1 MKKATTLLG
10 DILVL
15 DLGDEQ
21 GSLCSRLLADLGA
34 KVIKVEEPGGSSERR
49 IGPYFLPESGSGRL
63 SLSFACHNAGK
74 MGIVLDLQSRDGRN
88 IFRKLVTKAD
98 VLVET
103 FSRRRAEA
111 LGLSPGRLQRINRR
125 LIHLSI
131 TAFGRSGPRRNHA
144 GSDRTG
150 SASGG
155 QMFLSG
161 APAGP
166 PLKPFGPQSFYAAS
180 LFAAVAVLLNLIK
193 RKAAGKG
200 DTVDISIQ
208 EAVASTL
215 DHVMVDYFQNKKIAS
230 RQGAGYGA
238 NAFSIFP
245 CKDGYIQI
253 AIPGNWET
261 LVEMMAS
268 DKRDGELLRPE
279 WQDAAYREN
288 NFKYILETVAA
299 WTRRYPKRRLFELG
313 QAMRFPWAPVE
324 SPAEVLK
331 SPQHRA
337 RGFFVRM
344 PLPEGGPRVPLPGF
358 PCRFGTIPRSA
369 PKPAPLLDEHTLQVM
384 KDLENDNRNRLPVR
398 KCPKVPADFVSDMSI
413 LKGMRVV
420 DLTRMLSGPYATRIL
435 ADFGA
440 EVIKVQSAET
450 AFGAEKNDTPYF
462 ETWNRNKRGI
472 CLNLNQ
478 AGAREKLLKLVA
490 VSDVVV
496 ENYSPRV
503 MFNWGLTYERLR
515 EAKPD
520 IVVASLSAMGS
531 EGPWKEYVGFAPTFH
546 ALSGIISA
554 MSPSPGAPVNLGH
567 AYGDVVAGLYTAIA
581 ILAAME
587 HKEKTGEGM
596 HIDISQ
602 YEAMCTLLG
611 PAYMGSAMKRSPR
624 ARNVHGGLY
633 SDAAPDG
640 CYRCLGDDRWVAI
653 SIGSDEQWRSFCR
666 ITRNSGLRSQRFSTS
681 AGRRKNRAMLDRLI
695 SRWASGR
702 KAEAV
707 ARLLQKTGIAAAVVQ
722 NAEDLAKDPQ
732 LMARRFFT
740 RRKNSAGEAIHMDRS
755 ALWSWKQSTKAWKAA
770 PRLGQDNH
778 EVFARLLRLPDT
790 E

>member
-1 MKKATTLLG
+1 MKKAKNLLG

-15 DLGDEQ
+15 DLADEQ
-21 GSLCSRLLADLGA
+21 GSFCSRLLADLGA
-34 KVIKVEEPGGSSERR
+34 KVIKVEEPEGSSERR
-49 IGPYFLPESGSGRL
+49 IGPFYLPESGIGRL
-63 SLSFACHNAGK
+63 SLAFACHNAGK
-74 MGIVLDLQSRDGRN
+74 MGTVLDLQSRDGKN
-88 IFRKLVTKAD
+88 TFRKLVNKAD

-103 FSRRRAEA
+103 FPLRRAEV
-111 LGLSPGRLQRINRR
+111 LGLSPGLLHRINPR

-131 TAFGRSGPRRNHA
+131 TAFGRRGPGRNHA
-144 GSDRTG
+144 GSDSVG

-155 QMFLSG
+155 QLFLSG
-161 APAGP
+161 APEGP
-166 PLKPFGPQSFYAAS
+166 PLKPFGPQSFYTAS
-180 LFAAVAVLLNLIK
+180 LFGAAAVLLNLRK
-193 RKAAGKG
+193 RKTTGRG

-238 NAFSIFP
+238 GSFSILP

-253 AIPGNWET
+253 TIPGNWET
-261 LVEMMAS
+261 LVEVMAS
-268 DKRDGELLRPE
+268 DKKGGKLLRPE

-288 NFKYILETVAA
+288 HFEYILETVAA
-299 WTRRYPKRRLFELG
+299 WTRRYTRRRLFELG

-324 SPAEVLK
+324 SPTGVLK
-331 SPQHRA
+331 SPQLRA
-337 RGFFVRM
+337 RNFFVRM
-344 PLPEGGPRVPLPGF
+344 PLPGGGPRVPLTGSPY
-358 PCRFGTIPRSA
+358 RFSSIPRSV
-369 PKPAPLLDEHTLQVM
+369 PKPAPLLDEHALQVM
-384 KDLENDNRNRLPVR
+384 KSLEEDGRNRLPAFQ
-398 KCPKVPADFVSDMSI
+398 CPEVPADFVPDTSI

-440 EVIKVQSAET
+440 EVIKVQPAET
-450 AFGAEKNDTPYF
+450 ACGAEHNDTPYF

-503 MFNWGLTYERLR
+503 MSNWGLTYERLR

-531 EGPWKEYVGFAPTFH
+531 TGPWRGYVGFAPTFH
-546 ALSGIISA
+546 ALSGMISL
-554 MSPSPGAPVNLGH
+554 MPPSPGAPVNLGH
-567 AYGDVVAGLYTAIA
+567 AYSDVIAGLYAA
-581 ILAAME
+581 LGILAALE
-587 HKEKTGEGM
+587 HRNNTGKGQL
-596 HIDISQ
+596 IDISQ

-611 PAYMGSAMKRSPR
+611 PAYMESALKRSPKAGR
-624 ARNVHGGLY
+624 LQGGLHN
-633 SDAAPDG
+633 DAAPDG
-640 CYRCLGDDRWVAI
+640 CYRCLGDDRWCVI
-653 SIGSDEQWRSFCR
+653 SIVNDEQWRTFCR
-666 ITRNSGLRSQRFSTS
+666 ITRYSAFQSRRFSTS
-681 AGRRKNRAMLDRLI
+681 AGRRKNRATLDRLI
-695 SRWASGR
+695 GQWASGR

-707 ARLLQKTGIAAAVVQ
+707 ASVLQEAGIAAAVVQ

-732 LMARRFFT
+732 LKARRFFT
-740 RRKNSAGEAIHMDRS
+740 RLKNPAGETILMDRS
-755 ALWSWKQSTKAWKAA
+755 ALWPWKQPTKAWKAA